1 MKSDEVSQPVEKSL
15 YQSMVGSLMY
25 VALATRPDIQFAVS
39 NVAKYS
45 TNPDQSHLTAVK
57 RIFRYLKKTKDYIL
71 WYGESNTLMG
81 FADAD
86 FARDLD
92 DRHSTSGYVFTFGNG
107 AISWYSGKQKG
118 ISTSTAEAE
127 YIALSNATK
136 EAISYDICSQNLQ
149 MQTMDLW

>member
-1 MKSDEVSQPVEKSL
+1 
-15 YQSMVGSLMY
+15 
-25 VALATRPDIQFAVS
+25 
-39 NVAKYS
+39 
-45 TNPDQSHLTAVK
+45 
-57 RIFRYLKKTKDYIL
+57 
-71 WYGESNTLMG
+71 MG

-136 EAISYDICSQNLQ
+136 EAIFLRHLLSEFANAEYGPVVIYEDNQAALAIAKNPVLHSKTKHIDVCYHFTREAVSSGQIRLDYCNTKAMTADILTKPVGKLQ
-149 MQTMDLW
+149 FEKFCLELGLCKI